1 MNTLNTLNTLIKEYR
16 SIIDTPMKLEVKK
29 ELLTR
34 LILQLDG
41 LTFENVDLK
50 QKRKEFIKKIQYILN
65 ILDNIKN

>member
-1 MNTLNTLNTLIKEYR
+1 MIMKMNTLIKEYR
-16 SIIDTPMKLEVKK
+16 NIIDTPMKVEVKK

-41 LTFENVDLK
+41 LIFENIDLK
-50 QKRKEFIKKIQYILN
+50 QKKKEFIKKIQYVLH

>member
-1 MNTLNTLNTLIKEYR
+1 MKMNTLIKEYR
-16 SIIDTPMKLEVKK
+16 NIIDTPMKVEVKK

-41 LTFENVDLK
+41 LIFENIDLK
-50 QKRKEFIKKIQYILN
+50 QKKKEFIKKIQYVLH

>member
-1 MNTLNTLNTLIKEYR
+1 MNTLIKEYR

-41 LTFENVDLK
+41 LIFENIELK
-50 QKRKEFIKKIQYILN
+50 QKRKEFIKKYNIFYIF
-65 ILDNIKN
+65 